1 MRKTT
6 KLMTQ
11 SSHSAVSLGIICLDF
26 VEMMPKPKPLKCVPQ
41 IDVRVMDLEAGD
53 YGVSDLTVCLT
64 HG

>member
-11 SSHSAVSLGIICLDF
+11 YSHSAVSLGIICLDF

-41 IDVRVMDLEAGD
+41 IDVRMMDLEAGD
-53 YGVSDLTVCLT
+53 
-64 HG
+64 